1 MRSPTITF
9 LSDFGLADPYVGV
22 CHAVIASIAPRV
34 QVVDLLHTVPALNV
48 RRGATALAD
57 CVGVAPAAVHLA
69 VIDPDPVA
77 RPGIVVCAGEAH
89 LVGPDNGLLLPAAD
103 VLGGPTV
110 AYALD
115 DPSWHRTPVSPV
127 FRGRDVFAPAAAHLA
142 SGVSAAALGQRIDVN
157 ALHRLSA
164 VDATIGHRRIAAPVR
179 NVDHYG
185 NVQLPV
191 TADDLHAA
199 GLDHRQ
205 PVRVV
210 TSKGEVEVRRVD
222 SFSDLAAGELGIVED
237 SFGWLAIVAGGTD
250 AARSLGITR
259 SDDVRLGD
267 D

>member
-1 MRSPTITF
+1 MF

-22 CHAVIASIAPRV
+22 CHAVMASIAPGV
-34 QVVDLLHTVPALNV
+34 QVVDLLHTVPALDV

-77 RPGIVVCAGEAH
+77 RHGIVVRAGAGH
-89 LVGPDNGLLLPAAD
+89 LVGPDNGMLLPAAD
-103 VLGGPTV
+103 ALGGP
-110 AYALD
+110 AAAFALD

-142 SGVSAAALGQRIDVN
+142 CGVPAAELGRRIDIDT
-157 ALHRLSA
+157 LHRMPA
-164 VDATIGHRRIAAPVR
+164 VDATVGHRRIAAPVR
-179 NVDHYG
+179 NVDLYG

-191 TADDLHAA
+191 TDDDLRLA

-210 TSKGEVEVRRVD
+210 TTNGAVEVRRVD
-222 SFSDLAAGELGIVED
+222 SFSDLASGELGIVED

-250 AARSLGITR
+250 AARCLGIGRT
-259 SDDVRLGD
+259 DDVRLGD